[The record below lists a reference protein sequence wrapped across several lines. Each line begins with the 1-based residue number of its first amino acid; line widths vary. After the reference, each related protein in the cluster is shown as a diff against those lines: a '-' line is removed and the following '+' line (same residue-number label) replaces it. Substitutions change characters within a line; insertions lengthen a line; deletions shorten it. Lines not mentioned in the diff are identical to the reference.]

1 MKRNLDYFMFTL
13 DEIEKAIN
21 RLSSAEFWELTDR
34 LIEKRE
40 AMWDAQIEADEAAA
54 HLYALW
60 EKAEN
65 EIIAGK
71 IQSLDSFLDDPR

>member
-1 MKRNLDYFMFTL
+1 MKRDLDYFMFTL

-34 LIEKRE
+34 LIVKRE
-40 AMWDAQIEADEAAA
+40 AMWDAQIEADEAAV